1 LRQILLINP
10 NSSVDT
16 TKMMVGIAQAC
27 DPAIPVTGITATRS
41 PPMILTAAQL
51 AAAADE
57 VIEIG
62 TREAANYS
70 GIVISAFGDPG
81 IVKLLQNVGLP
92 VVGICEGA
100 MIEAAAGNR
109 RFGVATVTPD
119 LTVPIAGRARD
130 LNLSHLY
137 TGIRLTPGDPF
148 ALARDPERLRE
159 SLAVAVAECLEKDKA
174 EAVIIGGGPLGQ
186 AAIELA
192 PMFKEPVI
200 APIPAAM
207 RRLLAMM

>member
-1 LRQILLINP
+1 
-10 NSSVDT
+10 
-16 TKMMVGIAQAC
+16 MMVRIAQTC
-27 DPAIPVTGITATRS
+27 NPAISVTGITATRS
-41 PPMILTAAQL
+41 PPMILTAEQL

-62 TREAANYS
+62 VREAQNYS

-81 IVKLLQNVGLP
+81 IVRLLQNVGIP

-100 MIEAAAGNR
+100 MIEASAGNR

-119 LTVPIAGRARD
+119 LAIPIAGRAHD
-130 LNLSHLY
+130 LNLDHLY

-148 ALARDPERLRE
+148 ALTQDPERLRD
-159 SLAVAVAECLEKDKA
+159 SLAIAVSECLEKDSA

-192 PMFKEPVI
+192 PMFREPVI

-207 RRLLAMM
+207 RRLVSMM